1 MSDNKENIVIKAFK
15 GFTDQLK
22 CRDFQY
28 EIGKEYHLEDREK
41 AMICNK
47 GFHAID
53 QDECPLSVFSFYPP
67 SIDGKQSRYCEVEI
81 GGDIDKYDEKI
92 VGSEIK
98 IGAEIGI
105 PGLVK
110 AHINWVKRHLIDE
123 KEQSN
128 TGDMSSAS
136 NTGDRSSAS
145 NTGYRSSASNT
156 GYMSSASNTGDR
168 SSAEVT
174 GKDSVAIATG
184 YKSKVKGALG
194 CAIVVAERGEWN
206 GWTYPLIGIFAGI
219 VDGDTIK
226 ENTWYT
232 LKDGNLVETE

>member
-136 NTGDRSSAS
+136 NTGDRSSA
-145 NTGYRSSASNT
+145 
-156 GYMSSASNTGDR
+156 
-168 SSAEVT
+168 EVT